1 MIGQDHIRRL
11 THVLSGVRVAAV
23 TDVDLDRARA
33 VAEEG
38 VTVHESGQALI
49 EDPGVDAVVVT
60 SWGPTHEEYVLA
72 CIAAGKQ
79 VFCEKPLATSRE
91 ACERILDAETAAGK
105 RLVMVGFMRRY
116 DDAYRAM
123 KAALAEG
130 QIGAPLLYYSG
141 HRNPSVPPNLHPG
154 GLPRGPRGAD
164 IDLPRWLFGPGGVSP
179 GVALPRRSS
188 LAADQLQDPLLLLLE
203 LSNGMLVN
211 V

>member
-72 CIAAGKQ
+72 AIAAGKQ
-79 VFCEKPLATSRE
+79 VFCEKPLATTRD
-91 ACERILDAETAAGK
+91 ACDRILDAEVATGR
-105 RLVMVGFMRRY
+105 RLVQVGFMRRF
-116 DDAYRAM
+116 DPQYRAM
-123 KAALAEG
+123 KAVVTSGE
-130 QIGAPLLYYSG
+130 IGAPLLMHAA
-141 HRNPSVPPNLHPG
+141 HRNPSVPDFFTSDMTINDSTVH
-154 GLPRGPRGAD
+154 D
-164 IDLPRWLFGPGGVSP
+164 IDVARWMFDDEIAAVTVLKGRI
-179 GVALPRRSS
+179 RR
-188 LAADQLQDPLLLLLE
+188 
-203 LSNGMLVN
+203 
-211 V
+211 